1 MAGVAAAIPR
11 AASDDVMMLRHLPL
25 SGKGFWLSLVA
36 LAAGASALL
45 YGFLLQVLHGHAVT
59 GQGSHGAI
67 WGIVVANIVNFIGI
81 SHVGIAISA
90 VVRILRLE
98 RYRQLARLAEF
109 VTLAAITTAV
119 LNIGMDVGRPERF
132 IFNVVWYGRYHAP
145 FVWSCTVITT
155 YVVGSSVYLYLAMRR
170 DLWVCSAKAPVRR
183 GFFRVMSLGY
193 TDTPA
198 SRARH
203 NRVVWW
209 LAVIILPI
217 MVSVHS
223 VYGYIFGLQAGRPGW
238 YNPFQAP
245 YFVLGAIVSG
255 FSAVIIVLAVLR
267 KAFHWEAIFHPRMFK
282 GLGIFLGFVTLLY
295 MYFLF
300 SEWLT
305 GSYASPEGERVV
317 FRDLLAGRFSLITW
331 SAVIAG
337 MLFPFALLFVQ
348 GVNPRMCSIP
358 LTVLAALLINVGLW
372 TTRALIVVPSFYHP
386 LLPWDVAP
394 YTPAFSEWCIVVGS
408 FFLFALLL
416 LVMVKMLPVLELPE
430 DHEGAGDGWAPA
442 MPFWKQASVGGSAM
456 AGMVLIGVGVANS
469 TRPEFFHPPAIWLSG
484 ILLLLSVPFQI
495 CVLPERARRRVLR
508 QAHGV
513 LSSSQDVVVGVQS
526 RLAFARQARVGRY
539 LTSASSRAIKAPVLK
554 SPVLGNR
561 PYDKLRAS

>member
-1 MAGVAAAIPR
+1 MAGVTR
-11 AASDDVMMLRHLPL
+11 AALTAPRQQDETDLLRHIPL
-25 SGKGFWLSLVA
+25 SGTTFWLCVLLLGS
-36 LAAGASALL
+36 GTSALF
-45 YGFLLQVLHGHAVT
+45 YGFSLQLRYGHSVT

-109 VTLAAITTAV
+109 VTLASITTAV
-119 LNIGMDVGRPERF
+119 LNITMDVGHPERF
-132 IFNVVWYGRYHAP
+132 IFNVMWYGRYHAP

-170 DLWVCSAKAPVRR
+170 DLWVCSTRAPARR
-183 GFFRVMSLGY
+183 RFFRLIALGY
-193 TDTPA
+193 RDTPA

-203 NRVVWW
+203 TRVVWW

-255 FSAVIIVLAVLR
+255 FSTVILVIAVLR
-267 KAFHWEAIFHPRMFK
+267 KTFQWEAIFPPRIFK

-305 GSYASPEGERVV
+305 GMYASAEGERVV
-317 FRDLLAGRFSLITW
+317 FRDLLFGRFSTITW
-331 SAVIAG
+331 TAVIGG
-337 MLFPFALLFVQ
+337 MLFPFSLLFFQ
-348 GVNPRMCSIP
+348 GVNPRVCSIP
-358 LTVLAALLINVGLW
+358 LTVVAALLINLGLW

-394 YTPAFSEWCIVVGS
+394 YVPTYEEWCMVIGS

-416 LVMVKMLPVLELPE
+416 LIMVKAFPVLELPE
-430 DHEGAGDGWAPA
+430 EHDHAAAVRVPSMPGWKRLAI
-442 MPFWKQASVGGSAM
+442 GGSLAL
-456 AGMVLIGVGVANS
+456 GLSLIAFGILNRTA
-469 TRPEFFHPPAIWLSG
+469 PEFFHPPAIWLSG
-484 ILLLLSVPFQI
+484 IVLLLSVPFQL
-495 CVLPERARRRVLR
+495 CVLPERPQTRVQGPHWVGSQVIVARHANVQRYRAAATSRVVARAPMTTSFPPILSTLR
-508 QAHGV
+508 QARSV
-513 LSSSQDVVVGVQS
+513 RS
-526 RLAFARQARVGRY
+526 
-539 LTSASSRAIKAPVLK
+539 
-554 SPVLGNR
+554 
-561 PYDKLRAS
+561 

>member
-1 MAGVAAAIPR
+1 MAGVAR
-11 AASDDVMMLRHLPL
+11 AAAPAAEFDESFLLGHLAARGP
-25 SGKGFWLSLVA
+25 GVWLSFLV
-36 LAAGASALL
+36 LAAGSAALF
-45 YGFLLQVLHGHAVT
+45 YGFALQVLHGHAVT

-109 VTLAAITTAV
+109 VTLASITTAV
-119 LNIGMDVGRPERF
+119 MNITMDVGHPERF
-132 IFNVVWYGRYHAP
+132 IFNVMWYGRYHAP

-170 DLWVCSAKAPVRR
+170 DLWMCSVSAPVMRPVY
-183 GFFRVMSLGY
+183 RVLSLGY
-193 TDTPA
+193 RDSAA

-255 FSAVIIVLAVLR
+255 FSTVIIVIAVLR
-267 KAFHWEAIFHPRMFK
+267 KAFHWETVFPPRIFK

-305 GSYASPEGERVV
+305 GSYASPAGERAV
-317 FRDLLAGRFSLITW
+317 FHDLLFGRFAVITW
-331 SAVIAG
+331 PAVIAG
-337 MLFPFALLFVQ
+337 MVLPFALLFVQ
-348 GVNPRMCSIP
+348 GVNARLCSIP
-358 LTVLAALLINVGLW
+358 LTVTAAVLINLGLW
-372 TTRALIVVPSFYHP
+372 TTRAMIVVPSFYHP
-386 LLPWDVAP
+386 LLPWPVAEYVP
-394 YTPAFSEWCIVVGS
+394 SLSEWCMVAGS

-416 LVMVKMLPVLELPE
+416 LTLVKVFPVLELPE
-430 DHEGAGDGWAPA
+430 HHEAAPERAAQPAPLWKIGA
-442 MPFWKQASVGGSAM
+442 VGGSV
-456 AGMVLIGVGVANS
+456 AGGIGLIAAGFA
-469 TRPEFFHPPAIWLSG
+469 TRMNPEIYHSPAIWLSG
-484 ILLLLSVPFQI
+484 IVVLLSVPLQI
-495 CVLPERARRRVLR
+495 CALPDRPLRQPARARAIPHVLAMR
-508 QAHGV
+508 PPVV
-513 LSSSQDVVVGVQS
+513 LQPAG
-526 RLAFARQARVGRY
+526 VGRY
-539 LTSASSRAIKAPVLK
+539 LTSSAARITAVPVVTTPRARRR
-554 SPVLGNR
+554 SP
-561 PYDKLRAS
+561 

>member
-1 MAGVAAAIPR
+1 MAGVAPAISVR
-11 AASDDVMMLRHLPL
+11 DHDTEDELLRHLPL
-25 SGKGFWLSLVA
+25 AGRGFWLSLLL
-36 LAAGASALL
+36 LATGTSALF
-45 YGFLLQVLHGHAVT
+45 YGFTQQVLHGHAVT

-67 WGIVVANIVNFIGI
+67 WGIIVANIVNFIGI

-90 VVRILRLE
+90 VVRILQLE

-119 LNIGMDVGRPERF
+119 MNIGMDVGRPERF
-132 IFNVVWYGRYHAP
+132 VFNVMWYGRYHAP

-170 DLWVCSAKAPVRR
+170 DLWVCSTKAPVRR
-183 GFFRVMSLGY
+183 SLFQLMALGY
-193 TDTPA
+193 YDTPA

-255 FSAVIIVLAVLR
+255 FSTVILVIAVLR
-267 KAFHWEAIFHPRMFK
+267 KAFHWEEMFPPRIFK

-305 GSYASPEGERVV
+305 GMYASPEGERMV
-317 FRDLLAGRFSLITW
+317 FRDLLLGRFSVMTW
-331 SAVIAG
+331 SAVLGG
-337 MLFPFALLFVQ
+337 MLFPFALLFFQ
-348 GVNPRMCSIP
+348 GVNPRVCSIP
-358 LTVLAALLINVGLW
+358 LTVVAALLINVGLW
-372 TTRALIVVPSFYHP
+372 TTRALIVVPTFYHP
-386 LLPWDVAP
+386 LLPWVVAP
-394 YTPAFSEWCIVVGS
+394 YVPTFPEWCIVIGS

-416 LVMVKMLPVLELPE
+416 LVLVKAFPVLELPE
-430 DHEGAGDGWAPA
+430 EREPPWAGRAPS
-442 MPFWKQASVGGSAM
+442 MPFWKMLAIGVSLVGGVTLVAS
-456 AGMVLIGVGVANS
+456 GIGVRMS
-469 TRPEFFHPPAIWLSG
+469 PELFHPPAIWLSG
-484 ILLLLSVPFQI
+484 IVLLLSVPFQI
-495 CVLPERARRRVLR
+495 CVLPERPPLR
-508 QAHGV
+508 LFRGQQVGSH
-513 LSSSQDVVVGVQS
+513 VVG
-526 RLAFARQARVGRY
+526 ARHATAGRY
-539 LTSASSRAIKAPVLK
+539 RASPSPRLVMKAPLRAISRAVSTAGAGLPARSSKEEP
-554 SPVLGNR
+554 
-561 PYDKLRAS
+561 

>member
-1 MAGVAAAIPR
+1 MAGVALASRPVVHAAEPDPIF
-11 AASDDVMMLRHLPL
+11 LRHLDVP
-25 SGKGFWLSLVA
+25 SPTFWASLFL
-36 LAAGASALL
+36 LATGTSALF
-45 YGFLLQVLHGHAVT
+45 YGFGQQLTHGHAVT

-109 VTLAAITTAV
+109 VTLASITTAV
-119 LNIGMDVGRPERF
+119 LNISMDVGHPERF
-132 IFNVVWYGRYHAP
+132 IFNVAWYGRYHAP

-170 DLWVCSAKAPVRR
+170 DVYLSSVSAPSRR
-183 GFFRVMSLGY
+183 GFFKLLALGY
-193 TDTPA
+193 RDTPA

-203 NRVVWW
+203 NHIVWW

-223 VYGYIFGLQAGRPGW
+223 VYGYIFGLQPGRPGW

-255 FSAVIIVLAVLR
+255 FSTVIIVLAVLR
-267 KAFHWEAIFHPRMFK
+267 RAFHWEEVFHPRVFK

-300 SEWLT
+300 SEYLT
-305 GSYASPEGERVV
+305 GVYASPEGERAV
-317 FRDLLAGRFSLITW
+317 FGDVLFGRFRVFTW
-331 SAVIAG
+331 SAILGG
-337 MLFPFALLFVQ
+337 MVFPFWLLFIQ
-348 GVNPRMCSIP
+348 GVNRRLCSIP
-358 LTVLAALLINVGLW
+358 LTVVAAILINVAMW
-372 TTRALIVVPSFYHP
+372 ITRALIVVPSFYHP

-394 YTPAFSEWCIVVGS
+394 YLPTALEWCMVIGS

-416 LVMVKMLPVLELPE
+416 LIMVKTFPVLELPE
-430 DHEGAGDGWAPA
+430 AHEHGAIERVP
-442 MPFWKQASVGGSAM
+442 MPQWKKLVVGGSI
-456 AGMVLIGVGVANS
+456 VLGISLIAIGIANR
-469 TRPEFFHPPAIWLSG
+469 TQPEFFHPPAIWLAG
-484 ILLLLSVPFQI
+484 IVTLLSVPFQL
-495 CVLPERARRRVLR
+495 CVLPESSRPRRRTALR
-508 QAHGV
+508 AV
-513 LSSSQDVVVGVQS
+513 PNVVAPFTAG
-526 RLAFARQARVGRY
+526 VGRY
-539 LTSASSRAIKAPVLK
+539 LVAAAPTQKTQIV
-554 SPVLGNR
+554 R
-561 PYDKLRAS
+561 PHVHWRE

>member
-1 MAGVAAAIPR
+1 MAGVAQAMPAP
-11 AASDDVMMLRHLPL
+11 AYDDEALLRHVPL
-25 SGKGFWLSLVA
+25 TGSGFWLSF
-36 LAAGASALL
+36 ALL
-45 YGFLLQVLHGHAVT
+45 SVGATTLFYGFALQVLYGHGVT

-67 WGIVVANIVNFIGI
+67 WGIVVANIVNFIGV

-119 LNIGMDVGRPERF
+119 LNISMDVGHPERF

-155 YVVGSSVYLYLAMRR
+155 YVIGSSVYLYLAMRR
-170 DLWVCSAKAPVRR
+170 DLWLASENAPARR
-183 GFFRVMSLGY
+183 RLFRWMALGY
-193 TDTPA
+193 RDTPE

-203 NRVVWW
+203 TRVVWW

-255 FSAVIIVLAVLR
+255 FSTVILVIAVLR
-267 KAFHWEAIFHPRMFK
+267 KAFHWEAIFHARIFK

-305 GSYASPEGERVV
+305 GLYASPHGERIV
-317 FRDLLAGRFSLITW
+317 FQDLLLGRFAVVTW
-331 SAVIAG
+331 LAVLGG
-337 MLFPFALLFVQ
+337 MLFPFALLFFQ
-348 GVNPRMCSIP
+348 GVNPRVCSIP
-358 LTVLAALLINVGLW
+358 LTVVAALLINLGLW

-386 LLPWDVAP
+386 LLPWEVAP
-394 YTPAFSEWCIVVGS
+394 YVPTLNEWYMVVGS
-408 FFLFALLL
+408 FFLFSLLL
-416 LVMVKMLPVLELPE
+416 LVMVKAFPVLELPE
-430 DHEGAGDGWAPA
+430 EHEHGPVKAPA
-442 MPFWKQASVGGSAM
+442 MPWWKVLMIGGS
-456 AGMVLIGVGVANS
+456 LTVGVSLVVTGISVRTA
-469 TRPEFFHPPAIWLSG
+469 PEFFHPPAIWLSG
-484 ILLLLSVPFQI
+484 IVLLLSVPFQI
-495 CVLPERARRRVLR
+495 CVLPERTRIRVIARRRVGPQLVAG
-508 QAHGV
+508 QPAGV
-513 LSSSQDVVVGVQS
+513 T
-526 RLAFARQARVGRY
+526 RY
-539 LTSASSRAIKAPVLK
+539 LVSTTPRIVLKAP
-554 SPVLGNR
+554 
-561 PYDKLRAS
+561 LRARGKITTT

>member
-1 MAGVAAAIPR
+1 MAGVAHSISVPPTYDE
-11 AASDDVMMLRHLPL
+11 SDLLRHLPI
-25 SGKGFWLSLVA
+25 GRGFAMSFAGLA
-36 LAAGASALL
+36 LGAALL
-45 YGFLLQVLHGHAVT
+45 PYGFVQQLLYGHAVT

-67 WGIVVANIVNFIGI
+67 WGIIVANIVNFIGI

-98 RYRQLARLAEF
+98 KYRQLARLAEF
-109 VTLAAITTAV
+109 VTLAAITVAV
-119 LNIGMDVGRPERF
+119 LNITIDVGHPERF

-170 DLWVCSAKAPVRR
+170 DLWVSSVQAPVRR
-183 GFFRVMSLGY
+183 PVFKLLALGY
-193 TDTPA
+193 HDTPA

-209 LAVIILPI
+209 LAVVILPI

-223 VYGYIFGLQAGRPGW
+223 VYGYIFGLQPGRPGW

-255 FSAVIIVLAVLR
+255 FSTVILVLAVVR
-267 KAFHWEAIFHPRMFK
+267 RAFDWKEVYSPRIFK

-300 SEWLT
+300 SEYLT

-317 FRDLLAGRFSLITW
+317 FHDLLFGRFSAFTW
-331 SAVIAG
+331 TAVIGG

-348 GVNPRMCSIP
+348 GANPGLVSIP
-358 LTVLAALLINVGLW
+358 LTVVAALLINLGMW
-372 TTRALIVVPSFYHP
+372 TTRALIVVPTFYHP
-386 LLPWDVAP
+386 LLPWEVAP
-394 YTPAFSEWCIVVGS
+394 YTPTLPEWCIVVGS

-416 LVMVKMLPVLELPE
+416 LVMIKVFPVLELPE
-430 DHEGAGDGWAPA
+430 PHEAGARVVVPP
-442 MPFWKQASVGGSAM
+442 MPRWKVLVVAASALTGLALVAT
-456 AGMVLIGVGVANS
+456 GVGN
-469 TRPEFFHPPAIWLSG
+469 RMLPEFYHPPVIWLSG
-484 ILLLLSVPFQI
+484 IITLLSVPFQI
-495 CVLPERARRRVLR
+495 CVLPEQPRRRAVRRPWLVSAPIALRQTGARRYVT
-508 QAHGV
+508 AANP
-513 LSSSQDVVVGVQS
+513 
-526 RLAFARQARVGRY
+526 RL
-539 LTSASSRAIKAPVLK
+539 I
-554 SPVLGNR
+554 
-561 PYDKLRAS
+561 RASVMRALPSAQIQSGRL

>member
-1 MAGVAAAIPR
+1 MAGVARALAAP
-11 AASDDVMMLRHLPL
+11 AQDETTLLSHLPL
-25 SGKGFWLSLVA
+25 TGSGFWLTFLLLLS
-36 LAAGASALL
+36 GTSALF
-45 YGFLLQVLHGHAVT
+45 YGFALQLYYGHAVT

-109 VTLAAITTAV
+109 VTLASISTAV
-119 LNIGMDVGRPERF
+119 LNITMDVGHPERF

-170 DLWVCSAKAPVRR
+170 DLWMCSKDAPARR
-183 GFFRVMSLGY
+183 RFFRLLALGY
-193 TDTPA
+193 RDTPA
-198 SRARH
+198 ARARH
-203 NRVVWW
+203 ARVVWW

-255 FSAVIIVLAVLR
+255 FSTVILVIAVLR
-267 KAFHWEAIFHPRMFK
+267 KTFHWEAIFHPRIFK

-305 GSYASPEGERVV
+305 GMYASAQGERMV
-317 FRDLLAGRFSLITW
+317 FRDLLFGRFSAITW
-331 SAVIAG
+331 AAVIGG
-337 MLFPFALLFVQ
+337 MLFPFSLLFFQ
-348 GVNPRMCSIP
+348 GVNPRVCSIP
-358 LTVLAALLINVGLW
+358 LTVVAALLINLGLW

-394 YTPAFSEWCIVVGS
+394 YVPTYEEWCMVVGS

-416 LVMVKMLPVLELPE
+416 LIMVKAFPVLELPE
-430 DHEGAGDGWAPA
+430 EHARAAPVRMPA
-442 MPFWKQASVGGSAM
+442 MPSWKKIAVGGSLALGI
-456 AGMVLIGVGVANS
+456 ALIATGVLAR
-469 TRPEFFHPPAIWLSG
+469 TAPEFFHPPAIWLSG
-484 ILLLLSVPFQI
+484 IVLLLSVPFQL
-495 CVLPERARRRVLR
+495 CVLPERSRERVVDSRWRGPEVVAVPRANVRRY
-508 QAHGV
+508 
-513 LSSSQDVVVGVQS
+513 
-526 RLAFARQARVGRY
+526 LAAATPRIIPRAPLTTSFPRTAVSGQARS
-539 LTSASSRAIKAPVLK
+539 LQP
-554 SPVLGNR
+554 
-561 PYDKLRAS
+561 

>member
-1 MAGVAAAIPR
+1 MAGVARAIPR
-11 AASDDVMMLRHLPL
+11 TGEDESFLLRHLAAD
-25 SGKGFWLSLVA
+25 GAGVWLSFLI
-36 LAAGASALL
+36 LAAGSCLL
-45 YGFLLQVLHGHAVT
+45 FYGFALQVLHGHAVT

-109 VTLAAITTAV
+109 VTLASITTAV
-119 LNIGMDVGRPERF
+119 VNITMDVGHPERF
-132 IFNVVWYGRYHAP
+132 ISNVVWYGRYHAP

-170 DLWVCSAKAPVRR
+170 DLWMCSVSAPVRR
-183 GFFRVMSLGY
+183 PVYRLLSLGY
-193 TDTPA
+193 RDTAA

-203 NRVVWW
+203 ARVVWW

-223 VYGYIFGLQAGRPGW
+223 VYGYIFGLQPGRPGW

-255 FSAVIIVLAVLR
+255 FSTVIVVIAVLR
-267 KAFHWEAIFHPRMFK
+267 KAFHWEEILPPRIFK

-305 GSYASPEGERVV
+305 GSYASPAGERAV
-317 FRDLLAGRFSLITW
+317 FHDLLFGRFSAITW
-331 SAVIAG
+331 SAVIGG
-337 MLFPFALLFVQ
+337 MILPFALLFIQ
-348 GVNPRMCSIP
+348 GVNPRLCSIP
-358 LTVLAALLINVGLW
+358 LTVVAALLINLGLW

-386 LLPWDVAP
+386 LLAWPVAAYVP
-394 YTPAFSEWCIVVGS
+394 SVSEWCMVVGS

-416 LVMVKMLPVLELPE
+416 LTLVKVFPVLELPE
-430 DHEGAGDGWAPA
+430 HPEPVQEAPA
-442 MPFWKQASVGGSAM
+442 EGVPFWKTAVVGGSVTGGIA
-456 AGMVLIGVGVANS
+456 LIAIGFA
-469 TRPEFFHPPAIWLSG
+469 TRMNPEIFHSPAIWLAG
-484 ILLLLSVPFQI
+484 IVLLLTVPLQI
-495 CVLPERARRRVLR
+495 CALPDRRLTARAGSRHRVPHLAAMR
-508 QAHGV
+508 PR
-513 LSSSQDVVVGVQS
+513 VVM
-526 RLAFARQARVGRY
+526 RPARVERY
-539 LTSASSRAIKAPVLK
+539 LTTAAPRVSRAPLMSTFVDTRGKQA
-554 SPVLGNR
+554 
-561 PYDKLRAS
+561 

>member
-1 MAGVAAAIPR
+1 MAGVAR
-11 AASDDVMMLRHLPL
+11 ALPARRPDETELLRHLPL
-25 SGKGFWLSLVA
+25 TGTGFWLTFLLLVS
-36 LAAGASALL
+36 GTSALF
-45 YGFLLQVLHGHAVT
+45 YGWALQLHYGHAIT

-109 VTLAAITTAV
+109 VTLASITTAV
-119 LNIGMDVGRPERF
+119 LNITMDVGHPERF

-170 DLWVCSAKAPVRR
+170 DLWVCSTQAPARR
-183 GFFRVMSLGY
+183 PFFRLIALGY
-193 TDTPA
+193 RDTPA
-198 SRARH
+198 ARARH
-203 NRVVWW
+203 TRVVWW

-255 FSAVIIVLAVLR
+255 FSTVILVIAVLR
-267 KAFHWEAIFHPRMFK
+267 KAFHWESIFHPRIFK

-305 GSYASPEGERVV
+305 GMYASAQGERMV
-317 FRDLLAGRFSLITW
+317 FRDLLFGRFSTITW
-331 SAVIAG
+331 AAVIGG
-337 MLFPFALLFVQ
+337 MLFPFSLLFFQ
-348 GVNPRMCSIP
+348 GVNPRVCSIP
-358 LTVLAALLINVGLW
+358 LTVVAALLINLGLW

-394 YTPAFSEWCIVVGS
+394 YVPTYEEWCMVVGS

-416 LVMVKMLPVLELPE
+416 FILVKAFPVLELPE
-430 DHEGAGDGWAPA
+430 EHDPAPVRVPA
-442 MPFWKQASVGGSAM
+442 MPAWKRVAVGGSLA
-456 AGMVLIGVGVANS
+456 VGVALIATGVLNR
-469 TRPEFFHPPAIWLSG
+469 TAPEFFHPPAIWLSG
-484 ILLLLSVPFQI
+484 IVLLLSVPFQL
-495 CVLPERARRRVLR
+495 CVLPERTARRR
-508 QAHGV
+508 AHAWVGAHIV
-513 LSSSQDVVVGVQS
+513 TARRANVQRYVAAAAPRVVP
-526 RLAFARQARVGRY
+526 R
-539 LTSASSRAIKAPVLK
+539 APVTTSFPPLPAA
-554 SPVLGNR
+554 SQ
-561 PYDKLRAS
+561 RATSISA

>member
-1 MAGVAAAIPR
+1 MAGIAR
-11 AASDDVMMLRHLPL
+11 ASSDPPYDEQALLRHVPL
-25 SGKGFWLSLVA
+25 TGPGFWASFVL
-36 LAAGASALL
+36 LAVGASALFV
-45 YGFLLQVLHGHAVT
+45 GFAIQVLDGHAVT

-67 WGIVVANIVNFIGI
+67 WGIVVANIVNFIGV

-119 LNIGMDVGRPERF
+119 LNIAMDVGHPERF

-155 YVVGSSVYLYLAMRR
+155 YVIGSSVYLYLAMRR
-170 DLWVCSAKAPVRR
+170 DLWVCSEKAPVRR
-183 GFFRVMSLGY
+183 QLYRLMALGY
-193 TDTPA
+193 RDTQA

-203 NRVVWW
+203 TRVVWW

-255 FSAVIIVLAVLR
+255 FSTVILVIAVLR
-267 KAFHWEAIFHPRMFK
+267 KAFHWEDIFHPRIFK

-305 GSYASPEGERVV
+305 GMYASPAGERLV
-317 FRDLLAGRFSLITW
+317 FRDLLLGRFAVITW
-331 SAVIAG
+331 FAVLGG
-337 MLFPFALLFVQ
+337 MLFPFALLFFQ
-348 GVNPRMCSIP
+348 GVNPRVCSIP
-358 LTVLAALLINVGLW
+358 LTVVAALLINIGLW
-372 TTRALIVVPSFYHP
+372 VTRALIVVPSFYHP

-394 YTPAFSEWCIVVGS
+394 YVPTLNEWSMVFGS

-416 LVMVKMLPVLELPE
+416 LVMVKAFPVLELPE
-430 DHEGAGDGWAPA
+430 EHESDQSVEAPP
-442 MPFWKQASVGGSAM
+442 MPAWKALAIGGTFVLGVTLVASGILVRA
-456 AGMVLIGVGVANS
+456 A
-469 TRPEFFHPPAIWLSG
+469 PEFFHPPAIWLTG
-484 ILLLLSVPFQI
+484 IVLLLSVPFQI
-495 CVLPERARRRVLR
+495 CVLPERPGIRIVRRRPVESHL
-508 QAHGV
+508 
-513 LSSSQDVVVGVQS
+513 LVVRPANVT
-526 RLAFARQARVGRY
+526 RY
-539 LTSASSRAIKAPVLK
+539 LASAAPRVVLKAPLHV
-554 SPVLGNR
+554 R
-561 PYDKLRAS
+561 R

>member
-1 MAGVAAAIPR
+1 MAGVARAIP
-11 AASDDVMMLRHLPL
+11 APGFDEDDLLRHLPL
-25 SGKGFWLSLVA
+25 SGSTFWLSFVL
-36 LAAGASALL
+36 LASGASALF
-45 YGFLLQVLHGHAVT
+45 YGFALQVLHGHAVT

-98 RYRQLARLAEF
+98 KYRQLARLAEF

-119 LNIGMDVGRPERF
+119 LNISMDVGRPERF

-170 DLWVCSAKAPVRR
+170 DLWMCSHTAPVRR
-183 GFFRVMSLGY
+183 GFFRLIALGY
-193 TDTPA
+193 RDTPA

-203 NRVVWW
+203 TRVVWW

-255 FSAVIIVLAVLR
+255 FSTVILVIAILR
-267 KAFHWEAIFHPRMFK
+267 KAFHWEEIFHPRIFK

-305 GSYASPEGERVV
+305 GMYASPEGERIV
-317 FRDLLAGRFSLITW
+317 FRDLLLGRFSTITW
-331 SAVIAG
+331 SAVLGG
-337 MLFPFALLFVQ
+337 MLFPFALLFFQ
-348 GVNPRMCSIP
+348 GVNPRVCSIP
-358 LTVLAALLINVGLW
+358 LTVVAALLINIGLW
-372 TTRALIVVPSFYHP
+372 VTRALIVVPSFYHP
-386 LLPWDVAP
+386 LLPWPVATYVP
-394 YTPAFSEWCIVVGS
+394 TLAEWYIVIGS

-416 LVMVKMLPVLELPE
+416 LVMVKAFPVLELPE
-430 DHEGAGDGWAPA
+430 EHDGAERIAAP
-442 MPFWKQASVGGSAM
+442 MPRWKVLVVGASAATGLTLVATG
-456 AGMVLIGVGVANS
+456 VLLRTA
-469 TRPEFFHPPAIWLSG
+469 PEFFHPPAIWLSG
-484 ILLLLSVPFQI
+484 IVLLLSVPFQI
-495 CVLPERARRRVLR
+495 CVLPDAARMRVMAGRRVTSHLV
-508 QAHGV
+508 A
-513 LSSSQDVVVGVQS
+513 
-526 RLAFARQARVGRY
+526 ARSANVTRY
-539 LTSASSRAIKAPVLK
+539 LRNVPLHGMKRPTRRAYETSASRYVRAK
-554 SPVLGNR
+554 
-561 PYDKLRAS
+561 

>member
-1 MAGVAAAIPR
+1 MAGVAHAISAPP
-11 AASDDVMMLRHLPL
+11 AYDESDLLRHLPV
-25 SGKGFWLSLVA
+25 GRGFVA
-36 LAAGASALL
+36 SFAGLALGASLLPYGFVQQLL
-45 YGFLLQVLHGHAVT
+45 YGHAVT

-67 WGIVVANIVNFIGI
+67 WGIIVANIVNFIGI

-98 RYRQLARLAEF
+98 KYRQLARLAEF
-109 VTLAAITTAV
+109 VTLAAITVAV
-119 LNIGMDVGRPERF
+119 MNITIDVGHPERF

-170 DLWVCSAKAPVRR
+170 DLWVSSVQAPVRR
-183 GFFRVMSLGY
+183 PVFKLLALGY
-193 TDTPA
+193 HDTPA

-209 LAVIILPI
+209 LAVVILPI

-223 VYGYIFGLQAGRPGW
+223 VYGYIFGLQPGRPGW

-255 FSAVIIVLAVLR
+255 FSTVILVLAVVR
-267 KAFHWEAIFHPRMFK
+267 RAFDWKEVYSPRIFK

-300 SEWLT
+300 SEYLT

-317 FRDLLAGRFSLITW
+317 FHDLLFGRFSAFTW
-331 SAVIAG
+331 AAVIGG

-348 GVNPRMCSIP
+348 GANPRLCSVT
-358 LTVLAALLINVGLW
+358 LTVVAALLINLGMW
-372 TTRALIVVPSFYHP
+372 TTRALIVVPTFYHP
-386 LLPWDVAP
+386 LLPWEVAP

-416 LVMVKMLPVLELPE
+416 LVMIKVFPVLELPE
-430 DHEGAGDGWAPA
+430 PHEAVARVVVPP
-442 MPFWKQASVGGSAM
+442 MPRWKMVVVAASAVTGLALV
-456 AGMVLIGVGVANS
+456 ATGVGN
-469 TRPEFFHPPAIWLSG
+469 RMLPEFYHPPVIWLSG
-484 ILLLLSVPFQI
+484 IITLLSVPFQI
-495 CVLPERARRRVLR
+495 CVLPEQPRRRAVRRPWLVSAPIVMRQTGARRYVT
-508 QAHGV
+508 AANP
-513 LSSSQDVVVGVQS
+513 
-526 RLAFARQARVGRY
+526 RL
-539 LTSASSRAIKAPVLK
+539 I
-554 SPVLGNR
+554 
-561 PYDKLRAS
+561 RASVMKALPSAQIQSGRL

>member
-1 MAGVAAAIPR
+1 MAGVARAIPR
-11 AASDDVMMLRHLPL
+11 AEADESFLLRHLAADGP
-25 SGKGFWLSLVA
+25 GVWLSFLI
-36 LAAGASALL
+36 LAAGSCLL
-45 YGFLLQVLHGHAVT
+45 FYGFALQVLYGHAVT

-109 VTLAAITTAV
+109 VTLASITTAV
-119 LNIGMDVGRPERF
+119 MNITMDVGHPERF

-170 DLWVCSAKAPVRR
+170 DVWVCSVSAPVRR
-183 GFFRVMSLGY
+183 PVYKLLSLGY
-193 TDTPA
+193 HDTAA

-203 NRVVWW
+203 SRVVWW

-255 FSAVIIVLAVLR
+255 FSTVIVVIAVLR
-267 KAFHWEAIFHPRMFK
+267 KAFHWEEIFHPRIFK

-305 GSYASPEGERVV
+305 GSYASPAAERIV
-317 FRDLLAGRFSLITW
+317 FRDLLFGRFSVITW
-331 SAVIAG
+331 SAVIFG
-337 MLFPFALLFVQ
+337 MVFPFSLLFVQ

-358 LTVLAALLINVGLW
+358 LTVVAAVLINLGLW
-372 TTRALIVVPSFYHP
+372 TTRALIVVPSFYNP
-386 LLPWDVAP
+386 MLPWPVAAYVP
-394 YTPAFSEWCIVVGS
+394 SLSEWCMVVGS

-416 LVMVKMLPVLELPE
+416 LTLVKVFPVLELPE
-430 DHEGAGDGWAPA
+430 HHDAVHEGPPMAT
-442 MPFWKQASVGGSAM
+442 PFWKIATVGGSVASGI
-456 AGMVLIGVGVANS
+456 ALIATGFA
-469 TRPEFFHPPAIWLSG
+469 TRMNPEIYHSPAIWLSG
-484 ILLLLSVPFQI
+484 IVLLLTVPLQI
-495 CVLPERARRRVLR
+495 CALPDRPSRQALRRR
-508 QAHGV
+508 HGV
-513 LSSSQDVVVGVQS
+513 PYLVSMHPAVAMQP
-526 RLAFARQARVGRY
+526 ARVERY
-539 LTSASSRAIKAPVLK
+539 LTSAAPRVHRAPVV
-554 SPVLGNR
+554 PTAAYR
-561 PYDKLRAS
+561 R

>member
-1 MAGVAAAIPR
+1 MAGVAPALSR
-11 AASDDVMMLRHLPL
+11 VRHGETQLLGHLPL
-25 SGKGFWLSLVA
+25 TGSGLWLSF
-36 LAAGASALL
+36 ALL
-45 YGFLLQVLHGHAVT
+45 ASGSAMLFYAFAIQLLHGHAVT

-109 VTLAAITTAV
+109 VTLASITTAV
-119 LNIGMDVGRPERF
+119 LNITMDVGHPERF
-132 IFNVVWYGRYHAP
+132 IFNVMWYGRYHAP

-170 DLWVCSAKAPVRR
+170 DLWVCSAKAPARR
-183 GFFRVMSLGY
+183 RLFRLLALGY
-193 TDTPA
+193 RDTAA

-203 NRVVWW
+203 ARVVWW

-255 FSAVIIVLAVLR
+255 FSTVILVIAVLR
-267 KAFHWEAIFHPRMFK
+267 KAFGWEAIFHPRIFK

-305 GSYASPEGERVV
+305 GMYASPEGERMV
-317 FRDLLAGRFSLITW
+317 FRDLLLGRFSVITW
-331 SAVIAG
+331 TAVIGG
-337 MLFPFALLFVQ
+337 MLFPFGLLFVQ
-348 GVNPRMCSIP
+348 GVNPRICSIR
-358 LTVLAALLINVGLW
+358 LTVVAALLINLGLW
-372 TTRALIVVPSFYHP
+372 VTRALIVVPSFYHP
-386 LLPWDVAP
+386 LLPWDVAA
-394 YTPAFSEWCIVVGS
+394 YTPSYVEWYMVIGS
-408 FFLFALLL
+408 FFLFGLLL
-416 LVMVKMLPVLELPE
+416 LIMVKAFPVLELPE
-430 DHEGAGDGWAPA
+430 EHPSERAVRTAS
-442 MPFWKQASVGGSAM
+442 MPLWKALSVSGSVFL
-456 AGMVLIGVGVANS
+456 GIGLIAFGILNRAD
-469 TRPEFFHPPAIWLSG
+469 PEFFHPPAIWLSG
-484 ILLLLSVPFQI
+484 IVLLLSVPFQI
-495 CVLPERARRRVLR
+495 CVLPERSQERAAIRGRIGAHLIGPRYASVRRYVVSPASRV
-508 QAHGV
+508 V
-513 LSSSQDVVVGVQS
+513 
-526 RLAFARQARVGRY
+526 
-539 LTSASSRAIKAPVLK
+539 IKAPLVATFPAAAVRPAGA
-554 SPVLGNR
+554 SPTFTRESGAR
-561 PYDKLRAS
+561 

>member
-1 MAGVAAAIPR
+1 MAGVATAVGFAGPR
-11 AASDDVMMLRHLPL
+11 ESLLLGHLPL
-25 SGKGFWLSLVA
+25 ARRGFWLAIVILSL
-36 LAAGASALL
+36 GTSLL
-45 YGFLLQVLHGHAVT
+45 FYGFVQQLIHGHGVT

-109 VTLAAITTAV
+109 VTLASITTAV
-119 LNIGMDVGRPERF
+119 LNITMDVGHPERF
-132 IFNVVWYGRYHAP
+132 IFNVAWFGRYHAP

-170 DLWVCSAKAPVRR
+170 DLWVCSVQAPVRR
-183 GFFRVMSLGY
+183 PFFRALSLGY
-193 TDTPA
+193 RDTPS

-203 NRVVWW
+203 DRVVWW

-223 VYGYIFGLQAGRPGW
+223 VYGYIFGLQPGRPGW

-255 FSAVIIVLAVLR
+255 FSCVILVIAVLR
-267 KAFHWEAIFHPRMFK
+267 KAFHWEEIFPPRIFK

-300 SEWLT
+300 SEYLT
-305 GSYASPEGERVV
+305 GIYASPEGERAV
-317 FRDLLAGRFSLITW
+317 FNDLLFGRFSTMMWTAI
-331 SAVIAG
+331 IGG
-337 MLFPFALLFVQ
+337 MIFPFALLFVQ
-348 GVNPRMCSIP
+348 GANPRLCSIP
-358 LTVLAALLINVGLW
+358 LTVVAALLINLSMWV
-372 TTRALIVVPSFYHP
+372 TRALIVVPSFYHP

-394 YTPAFSEWCIVVGS
+394 YVPSFEEWCMVIGS

-416 LVMVKMLPVLELPE
+416 LILVKVFPVLELPE
-430 DHEGAGDGWAPA
+430 EHEGERVEQPPMPIWKALVVGASFLAGL
-442 MPFWKQASVGGSAM
+442 S
-456 AGMVLIGVGVANS
+456 LITMGIAN
-469 TRPEFFHPPAIWLSG
+469 RADPEFYHPPAIWLSG
-484 ILLLLSVPFQI
+484 IVLLLLVPVQI
-495 CVLPERARRRVLR
+495 CALPERRQRRPQHDR
-508 QAHGV
+508 GV
-513 LSSSQDVVVGVQS
+513 RAVPSLVESHNAS
-526 RLAFARQARVGRY
+526 VGRY
-539 LTSASSRAIKAPVLK
+539 LASAAPRVGQARVVPYLRRAPH
-554 SPVLGNR
+554 
-561 PYDKLRAS
+561 

>member
-1 MAGVAAAIPR
+1 MAGVAR
-11 AASDDVMMLRHLPL
+11 AVPAQADDADLLRHLPMVG
-25 SGKGFWLSLVA
+25 SGIWLA
-36 LAAGASALL
+36 LALLAGGTSALF
-45 YGFLLQVLHGHAVT
+45 YGFALQVLYGHAVT

-67 WGIVVANIVNFIGI
+67 WGIVVANVVNFIGI

-132 IFNVVWYGRYHAP
+132 IINVVWYGRYHAP

-170 DLWVCSAKAPVRR
+170 DLSVCGATAPVRR
-183 GFFRVMSLGY
+183 GLFRLMALGY
-193 TDTPA
+193 RDTPA

-255 FSAVIIVLAVLR
+255 FSTVILVIAVLR
-267 KAFHWEAIFHPRMFK
+267 KTFQWEAIYPPRIFK

-305 GSYASPEGERVV
+305 GVYASPQGERAV
-317 FRDLLAGRFSLITW
+317 FRDLLLGRFATITW
-331 SAVIAG
+331 SAVIGG
-337 MLFPFALLFVQ
+337 MLVPFALLFFQ
-348 GVNPRMCSIP
+348 GVNPRVCSIP
-358 LTVLAALLINVGLW
+358 LTVVAALLINLGLW
-372 TTRALIVVPSFYHP
+372 TTRALIVIPSFYHP
-386 LLPWDVAP
+386 LLPWNVAP
-394 YTPAFSEWCIVVGS
+394 YVPALAEWCIVVGS

-416 LVMVKMLPVLELPE
+416 LLMVKAFPVIELPE
-430 DHEGAGDGWAPA
+430 THESSEAARVPPMPGW
-442 MPFWKQASVGGSAM
+442 KVLLVGSSL
-456 AGMVLIGVGVANS
+456 VVGVALIAFGVGNR
-469 TRPEFFHPPAIWLSG
+469 TAPEFFHPPAIWLPG
-484 ILLLLSVPFQI
+484 IVLLLSVPFQI
-495 CVLPERARRRVLR
+495 CVLPERARERVPGRRWVG
-508 QAHGV
+508 AH
-513 LSSSQDVVVGVQS
+513 VVGVRQH
-526 RLAFARQARVGRY
+526 AGAARYAVSAARRVVV
-539 LTSASSRAIKAPVLK
+539 RAP
-554 SPVLGNR
+554 
-561 PYDKLRAS
+561 LRAVPVAARGLPVPHDASGR

>member
-1 MAGVAAAIPR
+1 MAGVALAVPAPTH
-11 AASDDVMMLRHLPL
+11 DDDALLRHVAL
-25 SGKGFWLSLVA
+25 SGSGFWLSVTL
-36 LAAGASALL
+36 LAVGASALF
-45 YGFLLQVLHGHAVT
+45 YGFALQVIYGHGVT

-67 WGIVVANIVNFIGI
+67 WGIVVANIVNFIGV

-119 LNIGMDVGRPERF
+119 LNISMDVGHPERF

-170 DLWVCSAKAPVRR
+170 DLWICSKKAPVRR
-183 GFFRVMSLGY
+183 RLFRWMALGY
-193 TDTPA
+193 RDTPE

-203 NRVVWW
+203 SRVVWW

-255 FSAVIIVLAVLR
+255 FSTVILVIAVLR
-267 KAFHWEAIFHPRMFK
+267 KAFHWEAIFHPRIFK

-305 GSYASPEGERVV
+305 GLYASPHGERIV
-317 FRDLLAGRFSLITW
+317 FRDLLFGRFAIITW
-331 SAVIAG
+331 LAVVGG
-337 MLFPFALLFVQ
+337 MLFPFGLLFLQ
-348 GVNPRMCSIP
+348 GVNPRICSIP
-358 LTVLAALLINVGLW
+358 LTVIAALLINLGLW

-386 LLPWDVAP
+386 LLPWEVAP
-394 YTPAFSEWCIVVGS
+394 YKPTLNEWYMVVGS
-408 FFLFALLL
+408 FFLFSLLL
-416 LVMVKMLPVLELPE
+416 LMMVKVFPVLELPE
-430 DHEGAGDGWAPA
+430 DHDARPVSVRSMSW
-442 MPFWKQASVGGSAM
+442 WKALSVGGSL
-456 AGMVLIGVGVANS
+456 VVGVALVAAGIAAR
-469 TRPEFFHPPAIWLSG
+469 TAPEFFHPPAIWLCG
-484 ILLLLSVPFQI
+484 IVLLLSVPFQM
-495 CVLPERARRRVLR
+495 CVLPEPSRIRVLTRRHAGPHLIAAQSASVTRYLASTTPRIVLRAPVRALSLASRRR
-508 QAHGV
+508 GD
-513 LSSSQDVVVGVQS
+513 STDG
-526 RLAFARQARVGRY
+526 
-539 LTSASSRAIKAPVLK
+539 
-554 SPVLGNR
+554 
-561 PYDKLRAS
+561 

>member
-1 MAGVAAAIPR
+1 MAGVAVAIPFR
-11 AASDDVMMLRHLPL
+11 SQDADENLLRHLPL
-25 SGKGFWLSLVA
+25 ARRGGLSLLLLA
-36 LAAGASALL
+36 LGTSVLC
-45 YGFLLQVLHGHAVT
+45 YGFLQQVLHGHAVT

-67 WGIVVANIVNFIGI
+67 WGIIVANIVNFIGI

-90 VVRILRLE
+90 VVRILRLG

-119 LNIGMDVGRPERF
+119 TNIAMDVGHPERF
-132 IFNVVWYGRYHAP
+132 VFNVMWYGRYHAP

-170 DLWVCSAKAPVRR
+170 DLWVCSVKAPVRR
-183 GFFRVMSLGY
+183 RLFQVMALGY
-193 TDTPA
+193 RDTPA
-198 SRARH
+198 SRRRH

-255 FSAVIIVLAVLR
+255 FSTVILVLAVLR
-267 KAFHWEAIFHPRMFK
+267 KAFRWEDTFPPRIFK

-305 GSYASPEGERVV
+305 GMYASPEGERAV
-317 FRDLLAGRFSLITW
+317 FRDLLLGRFSLFTW
-331 SAVIAG
+331 PAVIVG
-337 MLFPFALLFVQ
+337 MLLPFALLFLQ
-348 GVNPRMCSIP
+348 GVNPRVCSIP
-358 LTVLAALLINVGLW
+358 LTVVAALLINLGLW

-394 YTPAFSEWCIVVGS
+394 YTPTIAEWCIVIGS
-408 FFLFALLL
+408 FFMFALLL
-416 LVMVKMLPVLELPE
+416 LVMVKVFPVLELPE
-430 DHEGAGDGWAPA
+430 EPEHAPVSSTPSMPLWKRLVIGMSLAGGAAL
-442 MPFWKQASVGGSAM
+442 VGLGIAARTS
-456 AGMVLIGVGVANS
+456 
-469 TRPEFFHPPAIWLSG
+469 PEIFHPPAIWLSG
-484 ILLLLSVPFQI
+484 IVLLLSVPFQI
-495 CVLPERARRRVLR
+495 CVLPERSRMRMVSR
-508 QAHGV
+508 QPVEPH
-513 LSSSQDVVVGVQS
+513 VVGAS
-526 RLAFARQARVGRY
+526 QASVGRY
-539 LTSASSRAIKAPVLK
+539 LVSPSRRVVLKAPLRAIATTVKA
-554 SPVLGNR
+554 R
-561 PYDKLRAS
+561 QDI

>member
-1 MAGVAAAIPR
+1 MAGIARAISGPHD
-11 AASDDVMMLRHLPL
+11 AEGDLLRHLPL
-25 SGKGFWLSLVA
+25 TGTGVWLSLTG
-36 LAAGASALL
+36 LAIGSSALF
-45 YGFLLQVLHGHAVT
+45 YGFALQVLYGHAVT

-98 RYRQLARLAEF
+98 KYRQLARLAEF

-119 LNIGMDVGRPERF
+119 LNISMDVGRPERF
-132 IFNVVWYGRYHAP
+132 LFNVVWYGRYHAP

-170 DLWVCSAKAPVRR
+170 DLWICSGIAPVKRR
-183 GFFRVMSLGY
+183 FFQLAALGY
-193 TDTPA
+193 RDTPA

-255 FSAVIIVLAVLR
+255 FSTVILVIAVLR
-267 KAFHWEAIFHPRMFK
+267 KAFHWEDTFPPRIFK
-282 GLGIFLGFVTLLY
+282 GLGVFLGFVTLLY

-305 GSYASPEGERVV
+305 GLYASPEAERTV
-317 FRDLLAGRFSLITW
+317 FRDLLFGRFSVITW
-331 SAVIAG
+331 SAVVAG
-337 MLFPFALLFVQ
+337 MLIPFAMLFFQ
-348 GVNPRMCSIP
+348 GVNPRVCSIP
-358 LTVLAALLINVGLW
+358 LTVVAAILINVGLW

-394 YTPAFSEWCIVVGS
+394 YTPTLAEWCIVIGS
-408 FFLFALLL
+408 FFFFSLLL
-416 LVMVKMLPVLELPE
+416 LVMVKTFPVLELPE
-430 DHEGAGDGWAPA
+430 EHEESRAAGEVP
-442 MPFWKQASVGGSAM
+442 MPFWKRLSIGASLVGG
-456 AGMVLIGVGVANS
+456 VTLIASGIVAR
-469 TRPEFFHPPAIWLSG
+469 TTPEFFHPVAIWLSG
-484 ILLLLSVPFQI
+484 IVLLLSVPFQI
-495 CVLPERARRRVLR
+495 CVLPERRRMHLFGVPSVGPHLVAAQ
-508 QAHGV
+508 QAT
-513 LSSSQDVVVGVQS
+513 
-526 RLAFARQARVGRY
+526 VGRY
-539 LTSASSRAIKAPVLK
+539 LASASPRLIMKAPLRAIPRGRL
-554 SPVLGNR
+554 R
-561 PYDKLRAS
+561 PFQ

>member
-1 MAGVAAAIPR
+1 MAGVARAIVLPRHDAAEEL
-11 AASDDVMMLRHLPL
+11 LRHLPL
-25 SGKGFWLSLVA
+25 AGAGLWLSVVL
-36 LAAGASALL
+36 LATGASALF
-45 YGFLLQVLHGHAVT
+45 YGFALEVLHGHAVT

-119 LNIGMDVGRPERF
+119 MNIAMDVGRPERF
-132 IFNVVWYGRYHAP
+132 IFNVAWYGRYHSP
-145 FVWSCTVITT
+145 LVWSCTVITT

-170 DLWVCSAKAPVRR
+170 DLWVCSTKAPVRR
-183 GFFRVMSLGY
+183 SLFQLMALGY
-193 TDTPA
+193 HDTRA

-255 FSAVIIVLAVLR
+255 FSTVILVIAVLR
-267 KAFHWEAIFHPRMFK
+267 KAFHWEGMFPPRIFK

-305 GSYASPEGERVV
+305 GVYASPEGERMV
-317 FRDLLAGRFSLITW
+317 FRDLLLGRFSAITW
-331 SAVIAG
+331 SAVFGG
-337 MLFPFALLFVQ
+337 MLFPFALLFFQ
-348 GVNPRMCSIP
+348 GVNPRVCSIP
-358 LTVLAALLINVGLW
+358 LTVVAALLINIGLW

-386 LLPWDVAP
+386 LLPWVVAP
-394 YTPAFSEWCIVVGS
+394 YVPTYPEWCIVIGS

-416 LVMVKMLPVLELPE
+416 LVMVKAFPVLELPE
-430 DHEGAGDGWAPA
+430 EHEDQSAAGAPS
-442 MPFWKQASVGGSAM
+442 MPLWKQLAVGVSLVGGVTLVAS
-456 AGMVLIGVGVANS
+456 GIGVRTS
-469 TRPEFFHPPAIWLSG
+469 PEFFHPPVIWLSG
-484 ILLLLSVPFQI
+484 IVLLLSVPFQI
-495 CVLPERARRRVLR
+495 CVLPERPRVRVLR
-508 QAHGV
+508 GQCAGSH
-513 LSSSQDVVVGVQS
+513 VVG
-526 RLAFARQARVGRY
+526 ARQATVGRY
-539 LTSASSRAIKAPVLK
+539 LASPSPRLIIKAP
-554 SPVLGNR
+554 
-561 PYDKLRAS
+561 LRAISTAVSDAGAGILRTRRG

>member
-1 MAGVAAAIPR
+1 MAGVAR
-11 AASDDVMMLRHLPL
+11 ALPARRPDETELLRHLPL
-25 SGKGFWLSLVA
+25 TGSGFWLTFLLLVS
-36 LAAGASALL
+36 GTSALL
-45 YGFLLQVLHGHAVT
+45 YGWGLQLHYGHAIT

-109 VTLAAITTAV
+109 VTLASITTAV
-119 LNIGMDVGRPERF
+119 LNITMDVGHPERF

-170 DLWVCSAKAPVRR
+170 DLWICSTQAPARR
-183 GFFRVMSLGY
+183 AFFRFIALGY
-193 TDTPA
+193 RDTPA
-198 SRARH
+198 ARARH
-203 NRVVWW
+203 TRVVWW

-255 FSAVIIVLAVLR
+255 FSTVILVIAVLR
-267 KAFHWEAIFHPRMFK
+267 KAFRWESIFHPRIFK

-305 GSYASPEGERVV
+305 GMYASAQGERMV
-317 FRDLLAGRFSLITW
+317 FRDLLFGRFSAITW
-331 SAVIAG
+331 TAVIGG
-337 MLFPFALLFVQ
+337 MLFPFSLLFFQ
-348 GVNPRMCSIP
+348 GVNPRVCSIP
-358 LTVLAALLINVGLW
+358 LTVVAALLINLGLW

-394 YTPAFSEWCIVVGS
+394 YVPTYEEWCMVVGS

-416 LVMVKMLPVLELPE
+416 FILVKAFPVLELPE
-430 DHEGAGDGWAPA
+430 EHDLAAA
-442 MPFWKQASVGGSAM
+442 VSMPMPTWKKLAVGGSLAL
-456 AGMVLIGVGVANS
+456 GVSLIATGILNRAS
-469 TRPEFFHPPAIWLSG
+469 PEFFHPPAIWLSG
-484 ILLLLSVPFQI
+484 IVLLLSVPFQL
-495 CVLPERARRRVLR
+495 CVLPERTGKRVLHGR
-508 QAHGV
+508 WLGSQVVAAPQANV
-513 LSSSQDVVVGVQS
+513 
-526 RLAFARQARVGRY
+526 RRYLAAATPRIVARAPLTTRFPPTVIAARQERSV
-539 LTSASSRAIKAPVLK
+539 
-554 SPVLGNR
+554 R
-561 PYDKLRAS
+561 P

>member
-1 MAGVAAAIPR
+1 MAGVTAAVGGVGY
-11 AASDDVMMLRHLPL
+11 DDAVMLRHLPL
-25 SGKGFWLSLVA
+25 SGRGFWLSLIV
-36 LAAGASALL
+36 LGAGASALF
-45 YGFLLQVLHGHAVT
+45 YGFSLQVLHGHAVT
-59 GQGSHGAI
+59 GQGSHGVI
-67 WGIVVANIVNFIGI
+67 WGIVVANIVNFIGV

-109 VTLAAITTAV
+109 VTLAAITVAV

-170 DLWVCSAKAPVRR
+170 DLWVSSVKAPARR
-183 GFFRVMSLGY
+183 HVFRLMALGY
-193 TDTPA
+193 SDTPA
-198 SRARH
+198 ARARH
-203 NRVVWW
+203 TRVVWW

-255 FSAVIIVLAVLR
+255 FSAVILVLAVLR
-267 KAFHWEAIFHPRMFK
+267 RAFHWEAIFQPRIFK

-317 FRDLLAGRFSLITW
+317 FRDVLAGRFSAITW
-331 SAVIAG
+331 SAVVAG
-337 MLFPFALLFVQ
+337 MLVPFSLLFMQ
-348 GVNPRMCSIP
+348 GVNPRLCSIP
-358 LTVLAALLINVGLW
+358 LTVVAALLINIGLW
-372 TTRALIVVPSFYHP
+372 VTRALIVVPSFYHP
-386 LLPWDVAP
+386 LLPWGVASYVP
-394 YTPAFSEWCIVVGS
+394 SFSEWCMVIGS

-416 LVMVKMLPVLELPE
+416 LVMVKLFPVLELSE
-430 DHEGAGDGWAPA
+430 DHERARDTRAPA
-442 MPFWKQASVGGSAM
+442 MPFWKLASVGGSALV
-456 AGMVLIGVGVANS
+456 GMTLIGLGIANR
-469 TRPEFFHPPAIWLSG
+469 TRPELFHPPAIWLLG
-484 ILLLLSVPFQI
+484 ILLLLSVPFQV
-495 CVLPERARRRVLR
+495 CVLPERARRAVRRAHVLR
-508 QAHGV
+508 
-513 LSSSQDVVVGVQS
+513 SSKAVVGAVES
-526 RLAFARQARVGRY
+526 RLMLARPASVGRY
-539 LTSASSRAIKAPVLK
+539 VSSAAARLVRASVLK
-554 SPVLGNR
+554 SPVFEAGR
-561 PYDKLRAS
+561 H